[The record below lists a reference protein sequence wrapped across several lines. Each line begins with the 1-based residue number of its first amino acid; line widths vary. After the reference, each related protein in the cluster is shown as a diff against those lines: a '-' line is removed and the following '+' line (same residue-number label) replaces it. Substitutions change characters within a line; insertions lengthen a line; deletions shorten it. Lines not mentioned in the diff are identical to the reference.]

1 MRITAI
7 AFARYRIPF
16 VAPYETAHGRV
27 THRVG
32 YVVRA
37 LTNAGVEGLGEAAL
51 DPAAPESASNAIEPH
66 LRALGLQVVQ
76 DAVRLDDAMEPY
88 LHGDEA
94 MRAANCAI
102 ETAIAD
108 AGSRWAGVPLLTML
122 SGRDP
127 GTTGVTT
134 VPVNATIAHRRTEEA
149 AAAALLARASGF
161 GTIKLKVG
169 MESGTPSL
177 STGTGQGKGFTP
189 EVTRVRT
196 IREVIGPDMKLR
208 LDANGAWDEAA
219 AIETIRALEPFDIE
233 LIEQPVADIESL
245 ARVRG
250 AVTMR
255 IAADESVSDF
265 AGAQRAI
272 YAADVI
278 VLKPMR
284 LGGPTV
290 ARYLAQ
296 YANGSGLDV
305 FVTTTIDTGIGT
317 AMALQV
323 AAALPDA
330 RLAHGLATTSLLE
343 SDLLAAS
350 LRIERGD
357 MRLSDAPGLGVDL
370 DPTAVAKYL
379 GPWTEVHT

>member
-16 VAPYETAHGRV
+16 VAPYETAQGRV

-37 LTNAGVEGLGEAAL
+37 LTDAGVEGLGEAAL
-51 DPAAPESASNAIEPH
+51 DPTAPELDSNAIEPH

-88 LHGDEA
+88 LHGDEG

-127 GTTGVTT
+127 ETTGVTS

-169 MESGTPSL
+169 MESATLSP
-177 STGTGQGKGFTP
+177 STGRGQGLGS
-189 EVTRVRT
+189 EVARVRT

-208 LDANGAWDEAA
+208 LDANGAWDEAT
-219 AIETIRALEPFDIE
+219 AIETIRALEPLDIE
-233 LIEQPVADIESL
+233 VIEQPVADIESL
-245 ARVRG
+245 ARVRE

-265 AGAQRAI
+265 AGAERAI
-272 YAADVI
+272 HAADVI

-290 ARYLAQ
+290 ARYMAQ

-323 AAALPDA
+323 ATSLPDA

-350 LRIERGD
+350 LRIERGA
-357 MRLSDAPGLGVDL
+357 MHLPDAPGLGVDL
-370 DPTAVAKYL
+370 DPAAVTKYL
-379 GPWTEVHT
+379 GPWTEVHP

>member
-1 MRITAI
+1 MRITSI

-16 VAPYETAHGRV
+16 VTPYETAHGRV

-32 YVVRA
+32 NIVRA
-37 LTNAGVEGLGEAAL
+37 LTDVGVEGLGEAAL
-51 DPAAPESASNAIEPH
+51 DPSAPESASDAIETH
-66 LRALGLQVVQ
+66 LRALGLHVVQ
-76 DAVRLDDAMEPY
+76 DAVRLDEAMEKY
-88 LHGDEA
+88 LQGDEA

-108 AGSRWAGVPLLTML
+108 AGSRWAGVPLRTML

-127 GTTGVTT
+127 SATGITGV
-134 VPVNATIAHRRTEEA
+134 PINATIAHRRTEEA
-149 AAAALLARASGF
+149 ASAALLARASGF

-169 MESGTPSL
+169 MESSIPSPQA
-177 STGTGQGKGFTP
+177 GRGQGVGS
-189 EVTRVRT
+189 EVARVRT
-196 IREVIGPDMKLR
+196 IREVIGPDMTLR
-208 LDANGAWDEAA
+208 LDANGAWDEAT
-219 AIETIRALEPFDIE
+219 AIEAIRALEPFDIE
-233 LIEQPVADIESL
+233 LIEQPVADIDAL
-245 ARVRG
+245 ARVRE

-255 IAADESVSDF
+255 VAADESVSDF
-265 AGAQRAI
+265 AAAERAI
-272 YAADVI
+272 HAADII

-296 YANGSGLDV
+296 YANGSGLDT

-330 RLAHGLATTSLLE
+330 GLAHGLATASLLE
-343 SDLLAAS
+343 SDLLVTP
-350 LRIERGD
+350 LQVERGV
-357 MRLSDAPGLGVDL
+357 MRLPTGPGLGVEL
-370 DPTAVAKYL
+370 DSAAAAKYL
-379 GPWTEVHT
+379 GPWQEVTA

>member
-1 MRITAI
+1 MNREPSPMRITSI

-16 VAPYETAHGRV
+16 VAPYETAQGRV

-32 YVVRA
+32 YFVRA
-37 LTNAGVEGLGEAAL
+37 LTDVGVEGLGEAAL
-51 DPAAPESASNAIEPH
+51 DPSAPEAASDAIEPH
-66 LRALGLQVVQ
+66 LRTLGLHVIRE
-76 DAVRLDDAMEPY
+76 AVRLDDAMEPY

-108 AGSRWAGVPLLTML
+108 AGSRWAGVPML
-122 SGRDP
+122 RMFSGRDA
-127 GTTGVTT
+127 GVAGVAG

-149 AAAALLARASGF
+149 AAAALAARASGF

-169 MESGTPSL
+169 MESTAAA
-177 STGTGQGKGFTP
+177 
-189 EVTRVRT
+189 EVERVRT
-196 IREVIGPDMKLR
+196 IREVIGADVKLR
-208 LDANGAWDEAA
+208 LDANGAWDEVT
-219 AIETIRALEPFDIE
+219 AIEAIRALESFEIE
-233 LIEQPVADIESL
+233 LIEQPVADIEAL
-245 ARVRG
+245 GRVRD

-265 AGAQRAI
+265 AGAERAI
-272 YAADVI
+272 HAADVI

-284 LGGPTV
+284 LGGPMV
-290 ARYLAQ
+290 ARYIAQ
-296 YANGSGLDV
+296 YADGSGLDT

-330 RLAHGLATTSLLE
+330 GLAHGLATTSLLE
-343 SDLLAAS
+343 SDLLVAP
-350 LRIERGD
+350 LRVERGVMVLPD
-357 MRLSDAPGLGVDL
+357 GPGLGVQL
-370 DPTAVAKYL
+370 DPAAVAKYV
-379 GPWTEVHT
+379 GPWQEVRV

>member
-1 MRITAI
+1 MRITSM

-16 VAPYETAHGRV
+16 AAPYETAGGRV
-27 THRVG
+27 THRIG
-32 YVVRA
+32 FIVRA
-37 LTNAGVEGLGEAAL
+37 LTDAGVEGLGEAAL
-51 DPAAPESASNAIEPH
+51 DPSAPESAADAIEPH
-66 LRALGLQVVQ
+66 LRALGLAVVRA
-76 DAVRLDDAMEPY
+76 AVRLDEAMEPY

-108 AGSRWAGVPLLTML
+108 AGSRWAGVPMLTML
-122 SGRDP
+122 SGSNP
-127 GTTGVTT
+127 GAAGVAG

-149 AAAALLARASGF
+149 AAAALAARASGF

-169 MESGTPSL
+169 MESTAVAEVARVGT
-177 STGTGQGKGFTP
+177 
-189 EVTRVRT
+189 VRD
-196 IREVIGPDMKLR
+196 VIGADMKLR
-208 LDANGAWDEAA
+208 LDANGAWDEAT
-219 AIETIRALEPFDIE
+219 AIEVIRALEPFDIE
-233 LIEQPVADIESL
+233 LFEQPVSEIEAL
-245 ARVRG
+245 GRVRE

-272 YAADVI
+272 HAADVI

-296 YANGSGLDV
+296 YANGSGLDT

-323 AAALPDA
+323 AGALPDA
-330 RLAHGLATTSLLE
+330 VLAHGLATPSLLE
-343 SDLLAAS
+343 SDLLVAA
-350 LRIERGD
+350 LRVERGV
-357 MRLSDAPGLGVDL
+357 MRLPDGPGLGVEL
-370 DPTAVAKYL
+370 DSAAVAKYVGL
-379 GPWTEVHT
+379 WREVRA

>member
-1 MRITAI
+1 MRITGI

-27 THRVG
+27 THRIG
-32 YVVRA
+32 YIVRA
-37 LTNAGVEGLGEAAL
+37 ITDVGVEGLGEAAL
-51 DPAAPESASNAIEPH
+51 DPSAPEAASDAIPPH
-66 LRALGLQVVQ
+66 LHALCLDVVRE
-76 DAVRLDDAMEPY
+76 AVRLDDAMEPY

-94 MRAANCAI
+94 MRTANCAI

-108 AGSRWAGVPLLTML
+108 AGSRWAGLPMSAMF
-122 SGRDP
+122 SGRDAGNSGP
-127 GTTGVTT
+127 EA

-149 AAAALLARASGF
+149 AAASLAARASGY
-161 GTIKLKVG
+161 GTVKLKVG
-169 MESGTPSL
+169 MEPSTPSP
-177 STGTGQGKGFTP
+177 STGRGQGVGF
-189 EVTRVRT
+189 ELARVQT
-196 IREVIGPDMKLR
+196 IREVLGPGIKLR
-208 LDANGAWDEAA
+208 LDANGAWDEAT
-219 AIETIRALEPFDIE
+219 AIETIRALEHLDIE
-233 LIEQPVADIESL
+233 LIEQPVSDVEAL
-245 ARVRG
+245 GRVRD

-265 AGAQRAI
+265 AGAERAI
-272 YAADVI
+272 HAADVI

-323 AAALPDA
+323 AAAMPDA
-330 RLAHGLATTSLLE
+330 RLAHGLATASLLE
-343 SDLLAAS
+343 SDLLVTS
-350 LRIERGD
+350 LRVERGVIHMPD
-357 MRLSDAPGLGVDL
+357 GPGLGVEL
-370 DPTAVAKYL
+370 DPAAVAKYL
-379 GPWTEVHT
+379 GPWHEVHA